1 MFHLFLRRQVPIIL
15 VTRFPNL
22 ISDSPNSLRPLL
34 GEFYAD
40 KHEKVSVSKGFCL
53 GLTGK

>member
-1 MFHLFLRRQVPIIL
+1 MFHLFLRHQVPIIL